1 MHTVP
6 HTAFAL
12 LFALALAVTAQPARA
27 DDGCIDFKWD
37 VRKERALFAGTASA
51 LNAGAEAKSA
61 PVLVPNRLYK
71 LRLMMQD
78 RVAVA
83 VAPAKK
89 AAEGA
94 FAGLATLN
102 SLAAGAY
109 RIAID
114 VPVWID
120 VVSDGT
126 LVPAKDFEGQHN
138 CNAPHKIVE
147 FELSGGQPFV
157 LQFSKGMSEN
167 ILLTITPSPARKL

>member
-1 MHTVP
+1 MHTAR

-12 LFALALAVTAQPARA
+12 LFALGSAVTAQAARA

-37 VRKERALFAGTASA
+37 VRKERALFAGAASA
-51 LNAGAEAKSA
+51 VNAGTDAKSA

-71 LRLMMQD
+71 LRLAVQEQ
-78 RVAVA
+78 VAFPVP
-83 VAPAKK
+83 PAKK
-89 AAEGA
+89 AAEGS

-102 SLAAGAY
+102 RTAAAAY

-120 VVSDGT
+120 VVSGGA
-126 LVPAKDFEGQHN
+126 LLPARDFEGQRD

-147 FELSGGQPFV
+147 FELTGEQPFI

-167 ILLTITPSPARKL
+167 ILLTITPAPARKL

>member
-1 MHTVP
+1 MHAAP

-12 LFALALAVTAQPARA
+12 LFALGFAVAAKPARA

-37 VRKERALFAGTASA
+37 VRKERALFAGTPSA
-51 LNAGAEAKSA
+51 VNAGADAKSA

-71 LRLMMQD
+71 LRLTLQ
-78 RVAVA
+78 RQVAFA
-83 VAPAKK
+83 VPPANQ

-94 FAGLATLN
+94 FAGVATLN
-102 SLAAGAY
+102 GLAAGTY

-114 VPVWID
+114 LPVWID
-120 VVSDGT
+120 VVSSGA
-126 LVPAKDFEGQHN
+126 LLPAKDFEGQRN

-157 LQFSKGMSEN
+157 LQFSKGTGEN
-167 ILLTITPSPARKL
+167 ILLTITPAPARKL